1 MVSQEE
7 APVKKILMSVAA
19 FCALLAAPSLAEAAV
34 RGFATA
40 NVNMRSGPST
50 GYPAVTVIPAGSP
63 VVINGCMS
71 SVNWCDVSF
80 YGGRGWVSGNYVQAS
95 YRSNRVY
102 VGPQYYRP
110 LGIPMI
116 TFDVDTY
123 WGRYYRDRD
132 FYRERDRWRRY
143 TWEPGRNPP
152 PPPPPRWDRDRDRW
166 DRDPPRWDR
175 DRDNWRP
182 GDARPPA
189 PPRWERDRSDIRP
202 PSWDRDRAREEW
214 RDRNRDRAQ
223 EEWRDR
229 ERDRERARIEREQER
244 NREQVERVRERERER
259 VSPDGDR
266 QRLERDSGRDRDR
279 QRCDGS
285 DIGCQLRR

>member
-1 MVSQEE
+1 M
-7 APVKKILMSVAA
+7 KKILISVAA
-19 FCALLAAPSLAEAAV
+19 LCAMFTAPSLAEAAV

-50 GYPAVTVIPAGSP
+50 GYPAVTVIPAGES
-63 VVINGCMS
+63 VVINGCLS

-143 TWEPGRNPP
+143 TWDRYERPA

-166 DRDPPRWDR
+166 DRDPPRWERERWDRDPPRWDR
-175 DRDNWRP
+175 DRDR
-182 GDARPPA
+182 DS
-189 PPRWERDRSDIRP
+189 PR
-202 PSWDRDRAREEW
+202 WDRDRDDRRPPPPRVD
-214 RDRNRDRAQ
+214 RDEPRRPPPPPR
-223 EEWRDR
+223 
-229 ERDRERARIEREQER
+229 
-244 NREQVERVRERERER
+244 VERRDDDRRFAPPIVPEGRCG
-259 VSPDGDR
+259 PDQPVGP
-266 QRLERDSGRDRDR
+266 
-279 QRCDGS
+279 
-285 DIGCQLRR
+285 GCPALPNPG